1 VAGFS
6 RPATSLRAVE
16 RVQVSAKADYGVRA
30 LIELAAERKGHS
42 TEDSRRPLKGEQLA
56 ASQQLPAKFLEA
68 ILAELRQAGLV
79 HSRRGADGGYWLAR
93 PPNEITVADI
103 MRVTD
108 GPLASVRGQL
118 PETVFYR
125 GAAERLSEV
134 WVAVRASLRDVL
146 ERVTLADLVDGRLP
160 AHVRAMA
167 ADPDAWVSHLP

>member
-1 VAGFS
+1 M
-6 RPATSLRAVE
+6 
-16 RVQVSAKADYGVRA
+16 QVSAKADYGVRA
-30 LIELAAERKGHS
+30 LIELAAASGARPEPS
-42 TEDSRRPLKGEQLA
+42 TDQLRRPLKGEQLA
-56 ASQQLPAKFLEA
+56 ASQQLPTKFLEA

-79 HSRRGADGGYWLAR
+79 HSRRGAEGGYWLAR
-93 PPNEITVADI
+93 PPEEITVADI

-125 GAAERLSEV
+125 GSAERLSEV